1 LTLTDNALVYL
12 FDNGARWNQVF
23 RFHRDIFLFYRRI
36 QMNIEDKKYVAI
48 EYTLSLDSGQEIDKS
63 PEGQPLGFIAGT
75 GQIIPGLEKALMGMA
90 AGDNAQLVVEPED
103 AYGPVNDK
111 LFQDI
116 PKGQFPDDV
125 EIKPGMAFEA
135 QGPKGPFMITVSKI
149 NDNDTVTVDL
159 NHPMAGKQL
168 HFDVNVVEVREPTA
182 EELAQVAASM
192 SAGCGC
198 GTQDAESAACGPGC
212 NCG

>member
-1 LTLTDNALVYL
+1 M
-12 FDNGARWNQVF
+12 
-23 RFHRDIFLFYRRI
+23 
-36 QMNIEDKKYVAI
+36 QMNIEDKMYVAI
-48 EYTLSLDSGQEIDKS
+48 DYTLTLDSGQEIDRS
-63 PEGQPLGFIAGT
+63 PAGQPLGFIAGT
-75 GQIIPGLEKALMGMA
+75 GQIIPGLEKALMGKA
-90 AGDNAQLVVEPED
+90 AGDKAKLVVEPED
-103 AYGPVNDK
+103 AYGPVKDD

-116 PKGQFPDDV
+116 PKNQFPADI

-135 QGPKGPFMITVSKI
+135 QGPRGPFMITVSTV

-168 HFDVNVVEVREPTA
+168 HFEVNVVEVREPTS
-182 EELAQVAASM
+182 EELAQAAARF

-198 GTQDAESAACGPGC
+198 GSGDADACGPGC

>member
-1 LTLTDNALVYL
+1 
-12 FDNGARWNQVF
+12 
-23 RFHRDIFLFYRRI
+23 
-36 QMNIEDKKYVAI
+36 MNIADKMYVAI
-48 EYTLSLDSGQEIDKS
+48 EYTLTLESGQEIDKS
-63 PEGQPLGFIAGT
+63 PAGQPLGFIAGT
-75 GQIIPGLEKALMGMA
+75 GQIIPGLEKALMGRT
-90 AGDNAQLVVEPED
+90 AGDNAKLVIEPED
-103 AYGPVNDK
+103 AYGPIKDD

-116 PKGQFPDDV
+116 PKSQFPADV

-135 QGPKGPFMITVSKI
+135 QGPRGPFMITVAKV

-182 EELAQVAASM
+182 EEIAQAAS
-192 SAGCGC
+192 SLSSGCGC
-198 GTQDAESAACGPGC
+198 GSSDDADACGPGC

>member
-1 LTLTDNALVYL
+1 
-12 FDNGARWNQVF
+12 
-23 RFHRDIFLFYRRI
+23 
-36 QMNIEDKKYVAI
+36 MNIADKMYVAI
-48 EYTLSLDSGQEIDKS
+48 DYTLTLESGQEIDKS
-63 PEGQPLGFIAGT
+63 PEGEPLGFITGT
-75 GQIIPGLEKALMGMA
+75 GQIIPGLEKALMGRL
-90 AGDNAQLVVEPED
+90 AGDSAKLVVEPEN
-103 AYGPVNDK
+103 AYGPVKDDM
-111 LFQDI
+111 FQEI
-116 PKGQFPDDV
+116 PKSQFPGDV

-135 QGPKGPFMITVSKI
+135 QGPNGPFMISVAKI

-168 HFDVNVVEVREPTA
+168 HFDVNVIEVRQPSA

-198 GTQDAESAACGPGC
+198 GCDSDSEDAPSCGSGC

>member
-1 LTLTDNALVYL
+1 
-12 FDNGARWNQVF
+12 
-23 RFHRDIFLFYRRI
+23 
-36 QMNIEDKKYVAI
+36 MNIADRMYVAI
-48 EYTLSLDSGQEIDKS
+48 DYTLTLESGQEIDKS
-63 PEGQPLGFIAGT
+63 PAGEPLGFITGT
-75 GQIIPGLEKALMGMA
+75 GQIIPGLEKALMGKA
-90 AGDNAQLVVEPED
+90 AGDKAKLVVAPED
-103 AYGPVNDK
+103 AYGPVRDD

-116 PKGQFPDDV
+116 PKSQFPTDV

-135 QGPKGPFMITVSKI
+135 QGPRGPFMITVSTV

-168 HFDVNVVEVREPTA
+168 HFDVNVIEVREPSA
-182 EELAQVAASM
+182 EELAQAAAKF

-198 GTQDAESAACGPGC
+198 GCGSDEADACGTGC